1 MIIQKVRFRNVLGFG
16 NYWSE
21 IQLDKNDLTII
32 TGENGAGKSSMLLD
46 TITFAL
52 YGRLFRDINKNQY
65 INSITKKELV
75 VELFFSIGRDEYQI
89 VRGIKPDIFDI
100 FLNDVLIPQNSD
112 KRGYQDYL
120 ETNIIKCGFKT
131 FSQIVILGST
141 DYVPF
146 LKLKTPERRIVVE
159 NVLDLE
165 LISVMNALLKKDAAV
180 LAETIRNE
188 ETRKT
193 IITEKIKIMT
203 DNTLN
208 AQKRID
214 EQIDYFNKSVIKKTN
229 EIISFKQELD
239 IICIDDIDYS
249 DMIKKIIDYNNKHDK
264 IASSCLKNIRELEK
278 EIKFY
283 EHTETCQVCGQ
294 EIDLEFKE
302 NRLNI
307 LREKLQSNQLGFEK
321 SNKKLIEGRIKLEE
335 FQTFE
340 NERKISFNKKTKIE
354 TAMNLTL
361 ASIENDSKKIEELKN
376 MKIVTDEQSLIDVN
390 TDLGEL
396 NRNLNVL
403 YGERNI
409 QQIILKI
416 LKDDGGKAEAV
427 KGYIKDINDLI
438 NKFLI
443 DMDFFVQFYLDE
455 NFNEVIKSRYRDEF
469 SYNSFSDGQKLRI
482 NLAILFAWRELAK
495 RRNSVS
501 INLLVFDEV
510 LSGSLD
516 AKGVADLID
525 ILKKFHQNEN
535 IFLITHG
542 DGGMSRVDETLKVSM
557 VQGFSRISEG

>member
-1 MIIQKVRFRNVLGFG
+1 MIIQKVRFKNILGFG

-21 IQLDKNDLTII
+21 ISLNSYDLTIV
-32 TGENGAGKSSMLLD
+32 TGDNGAGKSSMLLD

-75 VELFFSIGRDEYQI
+75 VELFFFIGRDEYKI
-89 VRGIKPDIFDI
+89 VRGIKPDILDI
-100 FLNDVLIPQNSD
+100 FLNDKLIPQNTD

-120 ETNIIKCGFKT
+120 ESNIIRCGFKT

-165 LISVMNALLKKDAAV
+165 LISVMNALLKKDAAA
-180 LAETIRNE
+180 LAETIRGE
-188 ETRKT
+188 ETRKL
-193 IITEKIKIMT
+193 IVTEKIKVMS
-203 DNTLN
+203 DNALN

-214 EQIDYFNKSVIKKTN
+214 EQIVYFKKLCIRNINELLRLKEELDYLVVDETDHSEMINKINKYIK
-229 EIISFKQELD
+229 KQEL
-239 IICIDDIDYS
+239 IFSEC
-249 DMIKKIIDYNNKHDK
+249 NR
-264 IASSCLKNIRELEK
+264 NIRNLEK

-283 EHTETCQVCGQ
+283 EHTDLCEVCGQ
-294 EIDLEFKE
+294 FIDDDFKRR
-302 NRLNI
+302 RLDKLKADLQTNNI
-307 LREKLQSNQLGFEK
+307 NFQKAQEKLLEGRKKASEFQALQDANRKAANEK
-321 SNKKLIEGRIKLEE
+321 GKLETALKLIDEAVEK
-335 FQTFE
+335 
-340 NERKISFNKKTKIE
+340 
-354 TAMNLTL
+354 
-361 ASIENDSKKIEELKN
+361 DSAKIEELKN
-376 MKIVTDEQSLIDVN
+376 IKYVADEQMLIDAN
-390 TDLGEL
+390 TDLTEL
-396 NRNLNVL
+396 NRNLNEL

-409 QQIILKI
+409 QQIMLKI
-416 LKDDGGKAEAV
+416 LKDDGGKADAV
-427 KGYIKDINDLI
+427 KTYINQINELI

-443 DMDFFVQFYLDE
+443 DMDFFVQFHLDE

-535 IFLITHG
+535 IFLITHS
-542 DGGMSRVDETLKVSM
+542 DAGMARVDETLKVSM
-557 VQGFSRISEG
+557 ISGFSRISEG

>member
-1 MIIQKVRFRNVLGFG
+1 MIISRVRFKNILGFG

-21 IQLDKNDLTII
+21 ISLNSYDLTIV
-32 TGENGAGKSSMLLD
+32 TGDNGAGKSSMLLD

-75 VELFFSIGRDEYQI
+75 VELFFFIGRDEYKI
-89 VRGIKPDIFDI
+89 VRGIKPDILDI
-100 FLNDVLIPQNSD
+100 FLNDKLIPQNTD

-120 ETNIIKCGFKT
+120 ESNIIRCGFKT

-165 LISVMNALLKKDAAV
+165 LISVMNALLKKDAAA
-180 LAETIRNE
+180 LAETIRGE
-188 ETRKT
+188 ETRKL
-193 IITEKIKIMT
+193 IVTEKIKVMS
-203 DNTLN
+203 DNALN

-214 EQIDYFNKSVIKKTN
+214 EQIVYFKKLCIRNINELLRLKEELDYLVVDETDHSEMINKINKYIK
-229 EIISFKQELD
+229 KQEL
-239 IICIDDIDYS
+239 IFSEC
-249 DMIKKIIDYNNKHDK
+249 NR
-264 IASSCLKNIRELEK
+264 NIRNLEK

-283 EHTETCQVCGQ
+283 EHTDLCEVCGQ
-294 EIDLEFKE
+294 FIDDDFKRR
-302 NRLNI
+302 RLDKLKADLQTNNI
-307 LREKLQSNQLGFEK
+307 NFQKAQEKLLEGRKKASEFQALQDANRKAANEK
-321 SNKKLIEGRIKLEE
+321 GKLETALKLIDEAVEK
-335 FQTFE
+335 
-340 NERKISFNKKTKIE
+340 
-354 TAMNLTL
+354 
-361 ASIENDSKKIEELKN
+361 DSAKIEELKN
-376 MKIVTDEQSLIDVN
+376 IKYVADEQMLIDAN
-390 TDLGEL
+390 TDLTEL
-396 NRNLNVL
+396 NRNLNEL

-409 QQIILKI
+409 QQIMLKI
-416 LKDDGGKAEAV
+416 LKDDGGKADAV
-427 KGYIKDINDLI
+427 KTYINQINELI

-443 DMDFFVQFYLDE
+443 DMDFFVQFHLDE

-535 IFLITHG
+535 IFLITHS
-542 DGGMSRVDETLKVSM
+542 DAGMARVDETLKVSM
-557 VQGFSRISEG
+557 ISGFSRISEG